1 MPPPVRDTRAR
12 LQVWELSDEGG
23 AGSLD
28 RSAFKVAMMLV
39 SLAQVSPNTAETT
52 QQRCGLRTQRVAQH
66 LSDCLLHA

>member
-39 SLAQVSPNTAETT
+39 SLAQVRPNETT
-52 QQRCGLRTQRVAQH
+52 QQRCGLRTQRVAQQ